1 MRNMM
6 GYSRVAKR
14 SCRRGR
20 TKGLRLNILCRRFWV
35 QGLRAR
41 FLYLFNQIRRLRS
54 YFRSLF
60 RKMGTRGSGRRRSL
74 VMPNEVPWA
83 HSCRLRSPLGRS
95 NSFYSEAISDCLE
108 FIKRS
113 SVSHHPQT
121 KPSPLPLPETYVSD
135 DLSLRILQFHQKN
148 PTPSLTLEFK

>member
-1 MRNMM
+1 MRNTM
-6 GYSRVAKR
+6 GYTRVAKR
-14 SCRRGR
+14 SCPRPRGRGRGRTR

-41 FLYLFNQIRRLRS
+41 FLYFFTRLGS
-54 YFRSLF
+54 YFRFLF
-60 RKMGTRGSGRRRSL
+60 RKMRMSGSGRRRSL
-74 VMPNEVPWA
+74 VVPNTC
-83 HSCRLRSPLGRS
+83 SFRSPLGRS

-121 KPSPLPLPETYVSD
+121 KPLPLPLPETYDS
-135 DLSLRILQFHQKN
+135 SLRILQFHQK
-148 PTPSLTLEFK
+148 TPHSITNIDHT